1 MKKSNLLAS
10 AAAIGAL
17 LLALPAPSR
26 EKVDIIVM
34 DNGDRITGEIKGLSQ
49 GILTVKTDNLGTL
62 SIEWLHIASVTT
74 PFVFQVE
81 MADGRILLG
90 GLAAADASKTV
101 AIVAGEQQRLEAR
114 DDMVRMAPMQE
125 RILDRFTGS
134 VSAGVTYTKGT
145 DQTQVNFSLSSMYF
159 AEKFH
164 ASISASSLA
173 TFGSGESEST
183 ARDTFNFTYRRL
195 RPDRWFGAGIFEAQR
210 NDELDV
216 DLLASLGA
224 GYGRYLLQNQRTTLA
239 LTGGIVATREWDVG
253 EDEVTENNLEAFID
267 VDHVYNVLDSPKVNF
282 SNNFTIYPGLTNW
295 GAVRADLD
303 ASLRWEMIKDLYWS
317 LQLYGSYA
325 NEREDSSVATT
336 DYGFVT
342 GLSYSF

>member
-1 MKKSNLLAS
+1 MNKSNPLAI
-10 AAAIGAL
+10 ATAICVL
-17 LLALPAPSR
+17 LLSLPAFSR

-34 DNGDRITGEIKGLSQ
+34 DNGDRITGEVTGLAQ

-62 SIEWLHIASVTT
+62 SIEWLHVASVST

-90 GLAAADASKTV
+90 GLAAAEQSKTV
-101 AIVAGEQQRLEAR
+101 AIVTDGEPRLEAR
-114 DDMVRMAPMQE
+114 NDMVRMAPMQD

-173 TFGSGESEST
+173 TFGGGEAESS
-183 ARDTFNFTYRRL
+183 ARDTFNFTYRGL
-195 RPDRWFGAGIFEAQR
+195 RPNRWFGAGILEAQR

-216 DLLASLGA
+216 DLRVSLGA
-224 GYGRYLLQNQRTTLA
+224 GYGRYALQNQRLILA
-239 LTGGIVATREWDVG
+239 LTGGIVATREWNVG
-253 EDEVTENNLEAFID
+253 ENDETEDNLEAFFD
-267 VDHVYNVLDSPKVNF
+267 VDHSYNVLDSPKVNL
-282 SNNFTIYPGLTNW
+282 SNNLTIYPGLTNW
-295 GAVRADLD
+295 GAFRADFD

-325 NEREDSSVATT
+325 NEREENSAATT

>member
-1 MKKSNLLAS
+1 MRRAGLFAI
-10 AAAIGAL
+10 AAAMGAL
-17 LLALPAPSR
+17 LFALPAFSR

-62 SIEWLHIASVTT
+62 SIEWLHVASVDT
-74 PFVFQVE
+74 PFIFQVE
-81 MADGRILLG
+81 MADGRILYG
-90 GLAAADASKTV
+90 GLASAEASKTV
-101 AIVAGEQQRLEAR
+101 AIVAGVERQAAAR
-114 DDMVRMAPMQE
+114 NDMVRMAPMQE
-125 RILDRFTGS
+125 RILDRFDGS

-145 DQTQVNFSLSSMYF
+145 DQTQINFGLNALYL

-164 ASISASSLA
+164 ATINASSLA
-173 TFGSGESEST
+173 TIGSGEAEST

-195 RPDRWFGAGIFEAQR
+195 RPNRWFGAGIFEMQR

-216 DLLASLGA
+216 DLRASIG
-224 GYGRYLLQNQRTTLA
+224 GGFGRYVRQSQRTTMA
-239 LTGGIVATREWDVG
+239 LTGGVLLTREWDVG
-253 EDEVTENNLEAFID
+253 EDDVTEDDLEAYLAF
-267 VDHVYNVLDSPKVNF
+267 DHTYNVLDSPKVNF
-282 SNNFTIYPGLTNW
+282 SNSLSVYPGLTNW
-295 GAVRADLD
+295 GALRADFD
-303 ASLRWEMIKDLYWS
+303 TSLRWEMIKDFYWS

-325 NEREDSSVATT
+325 NERDDDAVATS

>member
-1 MKKSNLLAS
+1 MKKPKSLAI
-10 AAAIGAL
+10 AAAIGL
-17 LLALPAPSR
+17 LLIALPALSR

-34 DNGDRITGEIKGLSQ
+34 DNGDRITGEITGLGQ

-62 SIEWLHIASVTT
+62 SIEWLHVASVQT

-90 GLAAADASKTV
+90 SLGTSEDSRTV
-101 AIVAGEQQRLEAR
+101 AIVSGEERRTTNR

-145 DQTQVNFSLSSMYF
+145 EQTQVNFSLSSMYF

-195 RPDRWFGAGIFEAQR
+195 RPERWFSAGIFESQR
-210 NDELDV
+210 NDELGI

-239 LTGGIVATREWDVG
+239 LTGGVVATREWDVG
-253 EDEVTENNLEAFID
+253 EDEVTEDSLEAFLDID
-267 VDHVYNVLDSPKVNF
+267 HTYNVLDSPKVNF

-295 GAVRADLD
+295 GAVRADFD

-325 NEREDSSVATT
+325 NANEGGSATST